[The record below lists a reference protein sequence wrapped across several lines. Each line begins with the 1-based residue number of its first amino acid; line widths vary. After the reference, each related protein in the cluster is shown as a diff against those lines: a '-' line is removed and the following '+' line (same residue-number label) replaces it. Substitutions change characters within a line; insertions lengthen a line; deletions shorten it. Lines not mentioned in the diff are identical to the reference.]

1 MFVPDSGQQTILYY
15 NPENPHMIYVP
26 AKNQTSVSTILKI
39 MNNIYIPHLK
49 WGVTNLILRILPNNE
64 WDRNN

>member
-26 AKNQTSVSTILKI
+26 AENQTSVSANK
-39 MNNIYIPHLK
+39 K
-49 WGVTNLILRILPNNE
+49 V
-64 WDRNN
+64 DR

>member
-1 MFVPDSGQQTILYY
+1 
-15 NPENPHMIYVP
+15 
-26 AKNQTSVSTILKI
+26 

-64 WDRNN
+64 WDKKKKKIEEKG

>member
-26 AKNQTSVSTILKI
+26 AENQTSVSTILKI
-39 MNNIYIPHLK
+39 IEIKGAMI
-49 WGVTNLILRILPNNE
+49 VC
-64 WDRNN
+64 